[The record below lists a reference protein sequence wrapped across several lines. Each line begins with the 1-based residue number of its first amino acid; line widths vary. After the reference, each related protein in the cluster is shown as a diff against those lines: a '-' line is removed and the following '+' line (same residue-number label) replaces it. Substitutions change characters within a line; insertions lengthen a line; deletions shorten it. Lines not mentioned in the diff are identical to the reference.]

1 MGKCKNGRIA
11 ISVLFNSIFNFQ
23 SCVHAPIILCSFE
36 TSWVLEVKQND
47 GKWDQLKQGPPE
59 GINYGDNTRYLGKD
73 IVYWLCII
81 LFLPLLN
88 ARLIT

>member
-1 MGKCKNGRIA
+1 MFC
-11 ISVLFNSIFNFQ
+11 SILSKAFQ
-23 SCVHAPIILCSFE
+23 SCICTNLCSFE

-73 IVYWLCII
+73 IVY
-81 LFLPLLN
+81 
-88 ARLIT
+88 